1 MSKAVTSG
9 WAWVGPIAPAGVSGG
24 ATLAGGG
31 AGTLVWV
38 TGSGLVAEGAAGALS
53 DAAEGA
59 AGATVCA
66 AAVQA
71 SSRAMAAAGKFLA
84 ALRARQERE

>member
-1 MSKAVTSG
+1 
-9 WAWVGPIAPAGVSGG
+9 VSGG

-31 AGTLVWV
+31 AGTLVGV
-38 TGSGLVAEGAAGALS
+38 TGAGLVAEGAAGTWS
-53 DAAEGA
+53 DGAEGA
-59 AGATVCA
+59 AGATLCA

-71 SSRAMAAAGKFLA
+71 SRRAMAAAGKFLA